1 MVGNGRRVS
10 LVDRDESARPTGPFD
25 TPTPMASPPTD
36 GQASVGGAEPY
47 GLRRFVATVAVAGGC
62 VAVAALPALSVDLAL
77 KLLPF
82 LVLVVLAERFTDLHF
97 GRAAISLGA
106 VATVAAAA
114 SGGPVAGTIAGLACG
129 LAAVRLRAL
138 SPLKSTFNVAA
149 LALSGAAAGLPF
161 WAAER
166 LAIPREAPV
175 DWPFL
180 LLGLAGGLTFF
191 AVNYGLLAMVIALDS
206 GTTWLMEWRL
216 RCSWLVVHYAIM
228 GGVGA
233 GLVMLYEAHGPIGLV
248 LLLGPA
254 GMLYYAQR
262 QYVTHTVAHVGQLS
276 SLNGELAGSNE
287 RLRQTL
293 AELGEANE
301 AMLTAFSEAL
311 ELRDRETEGHCQR
324 VVHYAHAMAAALG
337 LPPGEVKAVVH
348 GAMLHDIGK
357 IGVRDAILRKPGPLT
372 AEERAEMERHPEI
385 GYRMI
390 AHIPFLGPAG
400 LLVRHHH
407 ERWDGAGYP
416 DRLAGEA
423 IPLGARIFAVA
434 DAFDAM
440 TSDRP
445 YRAALP
451 WEVALAELTRFS
463 GAQFDPRVVEV
474 FTRLVA
480 DGTLRRPAEMAEPGR
495 LAAPERVVRAARAV
509 GLQPD
514 GSTVSGRS
522 LAS

>member
-1 MVGNGRRVS
+1 
-10 LVDRDESARPTGPFD
+10 
-25 TPTPMASPPTD
+25 
-36 GQASVGGAEPY
+36 
-47 GLRRFVATVAVAGGC
+47 
-62 VAVAALPALSVDLAL
+62 
-77 KLLPF
+77 
-82 LVLVVLAERFTDLHF
+82 
-97 GRAAISLGA
+97 
-106 VATVAAAA
+106 
-114 SGGPVAGTIAGLACG
+114 
-129 LAAVRLRAL
+129 
-138 SPLKSTFNVAA
+138 LKSTFNVAA
-149 LALSGAAAGLPF
+149 LTLSGAAAGLPF
-161 WAAER
+161 WAAEH
-166 LAIPREAPV
+166 LAIQRATPV
-175 DWPFL
+175 DWLFL
-180 LLGLAGGLTFF
+180 VLGLAAGLTFF
-191 AVNYGLLAMVIALDS
+191 AVNYGLLAMVVALDS
-206 GTTWLMEWRL
+206 GTTWLTEWRL

-233 GLVMLYEAHGPIGLV
+233 GLAMLYEAHGLIGLV

-262 QYVTHTVAHVGQLS
+262 QYVTHTVAHVSQLS
-276 SLNGELAGSNE
+276 SLNGELVGSNE
-287 RLRQTL
+287 RLSLTL

-311 ELRDRETEGHCQR
+311 ELRDRETEGHSQR
-324 VVHYAHAMAAALG
+324 VVAYAHAMAVALG
-337 LPPGEVKAVVH
+337 LSPSEVRAVVH

-357 IGVRDAILRKPGPLT
+357 IGVRDAILHKPGPLT

-390 AHIPFLGPAG
+390 AHIPFLGPAS

-445 YRAALP
+445 YRAALS
-451 WEVALAELTRFS
+451 WEVALAELVRFR
-463 GAQFDPRVVEV
+463 GAQFDPRAVDAFE
-474 FTRLVA
+474 RLVA
-480 DGTLRRPAEMAEPGR
+480 DGTLRRPTARPEAGR
-495 LAAPERVVRAARAV
+495 QEARARVARIARAAGGR
-509 GLQPD
+509 PD
-514 GSTVSGRS
+514 GASVAGDS